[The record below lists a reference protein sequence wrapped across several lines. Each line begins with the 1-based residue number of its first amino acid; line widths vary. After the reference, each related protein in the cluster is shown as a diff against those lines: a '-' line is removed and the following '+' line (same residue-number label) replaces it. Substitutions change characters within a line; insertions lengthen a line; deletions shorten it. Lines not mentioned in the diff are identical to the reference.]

1 MNNYS
6 DLVKLLNKYLTEEDI
21 ELINDY
27 YEKALFVYEDMQR
40 LTGEDYIL
48 HPIRVSCILADLKM
62 DPTTIGCALL
72 HEAVKLEKLTL
83 EEIEETFGNEAKD
96 IINSMTKIIN
106 IKRTFKKEENIE
118 HDRRVIV
125 KMAENPKALFI
136 RLADRT
142 DNMRTAYIF
151 PKEHVNEL
159 IEENKNLLIPIAHRL
174 GIKQIKSEL
183 EDLDLKLSNPE
194 GYNNIKELINAED
207 EELQNDLNKM
217 KEEISCLLREH
228 EINFEIFGR
237 VKSIYGI
244 HAKLEKGR
252 RFSDIFDLL
261 GLRILVEKVEEC
273 YLIIGLLHSKY
284 RSIPKRFKDFIANP
298 KSNMYQS
305 VHTTVFGVNG
315 RMFEVQVRTYEMDEV
330 AERGVASH
338 WSYKEHSDGK
348 VRSNLENKLEMF
360 KSLIEANDNLDNKDF
375 FKNLESELNSD
386 EMYIYTPKGDIVEL
400 PVGAT
405 PIDFAYK
412 IHSEVGNKTVGA
424 LVNDVM
430 VSLDTPLSDGD
441 VVSLQTRKDS
451 IPNKDWLEFV
461 KTNTA
466 KSRIKSYFSKQEKE
480 KNLLLGEELLTN
492 YIKKQKV
499 AVSSVLNEENVNRV
513 LPLFKVGS
521 LEELYLT
528 IGSLKLTPRE
538 VYLKLTLEEKTPTEQ
553 MSQKEM
559 HLGKSYNSDIVVGG
573 KDGILSSI
581 ASCCNPVYGEEI
593 VGFITKGKGVSIHR
607 KDCPN
612 IKNSKRLI
620 NTLWKNKDES
630 KYVTNLNIY
639 TNNDNERLMDIIAVA
654 TKLDVNI
661 LSINLFK
668 TKNTHYK
675 LTCKVKDV
683 DNLGK
688 LMMELKGLKF
698 VDDVERI

>member
-1 MNNYS
+1 MENYS

-21 ELINDY
+21 TLINDY
-27 YEKALFVYEDMQR
+27 YEKALFVYGDMKR

-83 EEIEETFGNEAKD
+83 EEIEESFGSEAKD

-106 IKRTFKKEENIE
+106 IKRTFKKEENVE

-142 DNMRTAYIF
+142 DNMRTAYVF
-151 PKEHVNEL
+151 EKEHVNEL

-217 KEEISCLLREH
+217 KEEISSLLREH

-305 VHTTVFGVNG
+305 VHTTIFGVNG

-338 WSYKEHSDGK
+338 WSYKEHSDGS

-430 VSLDTPLSDGD
+430 VSLDTALSDGD

-499 AVSSVLNEENVNRV
+499 AVSSVLTEENINRV

-538 VYLKLTLEEKTPTEQ
+538 VYLKLTLEEEAPIEKIKRE
-553 MSQKEM
+553 EI
-559 HLGKSYNSDIVVGG
+559 HLDKSYNSDIIVGG

-668 TKNTHYK
+668 GKNTHYK
-675 LTCKVKDV
+675 LTCKVKDI
-683 DNLGK
+683 DYLDK

-698 VDDVERI
+698 VDDVERV

>member
-1 MNNYS
+1 MENYS

-21 ELINDY
+21 TLINDY
-27 YEKALFVYEDMQR
+27 YEKALFVYGNMKR

-83 EEIEETFGNEAKD
+83 EEIEESFGSEAKD

-106 IKRTFKKEENIE
+106 IKRTFKKEENVE

-142 DNMRTAYIF
+142 DNMRTAYVF
-151 PKEHVNEL
+151 EKEHVNEL

-217 KEEISCLLREH
+217 KEEISSLLREH

-305 VHTTVFGVNG
+305 VHTTIFGVNG

-330 AERGVASH
+330 AERGLAATV
-338 WSYKEHSDGK
+338 
-348 VRSNLENKLEMF
+348 VTSNH
-360 KSLIEANDNLDNKDF
+360 
-375 FKNLESELNSD
+375 
-386 EMYIYTPKGDIVEL
+386 G
-400 PVGAT
+400 
-405 PIDFAYK
+405 
-412 IHSEVGNKTVGA
+412 
-424 LVNDVM
+424 
-430 VSLDTPLSDGD
+430 
-441 VVSLQTRKDS
+441 
-451 IPNKDWLEFV
+451 
-461 KTNTA
+461 
-466 KSRIKSYFSKQEKE
+466 
-480 KNLLLGEELLTN
+480 
-492 YIKKQKV
+492 
-499 AVSSVLNEENVNRV
+499 
-513 LPLFKVGS
+513 
-521 LEELYLT
+521 
-528 IGSLKLTPRE
+528 
-538 VYLKLTLEEKTPTEQ
+538 
-553 MSQKEM
+553 
-559 HLGKSYNSDIVVGG
+559 
-573 KDGILSSI
+573 
-581 ASCCNPVYGEEI
+581 
-593 VGFITKGKGVSIHR
+593 
-607 KDCPN
+607 
-612 IKNSKRLI
+612 
-620 NTLWKNKDES
+620 
-630 KYVTNLNIY
+630 
-639 TNNDNERLMDIIAVA
+639 
-654 TKLDVNI
+654 
-661 LSINLFK
+661 
-668 TKNTHYK
+668 
-675 LTCKVKDV
+675 
-683 DNLGK
+683 
-688 LMMELKGLKF
+688 
-698 VDDVERI
+698 

>member
-1 MNNYS
+1 MENYS

-21 ELINDY
+21 TLINDY
-27 YEKALFVYEDMQR
+27 YEKALFVYGDMKR

-83 EEIEETFGNEAKD
+83 EEIEESFGSEAKD

-106 IKRTFKKEENIE
+106 IKRTFKKEENVE

-142 DNMRTAYIF
+142 DNMRTAYVF
-151 PKEHVNEL
+151 EKEHVNEL

-217 KEEISCLLREH
+217 KEEISSLLREH

-305 VHTTVFGVNG
+305 VHTTIFGVNG

-338 WSYKEHSDGK
+338 WSYKEHSDGS

-430 VSLDTPLSDGD
+430 VSLDTALSDGD

-499 AVSSVLNEENVNRV
+499 AVSSVLTEENINRV

-538 VYLKLTLEEKTPTEQ
+538 VYLKLTLEEEAPIEEIKRE
-553 MSQKEM
+553 EI
-559 HLGKSYNSDIVVGG
+559 HLDKSYNSDIIVGG

-612 IKNSKRLI
+612 IKSSKRLI

-668 TKNTHYK
+668 GKNTHYK
-675 LTCKVKDV
+675 LTCKVKDI
-683 DNLGK
+683 DYLDK

-698 VDDVERI
+698 VDDVERV

>member
-1 MNNYS
+1 MENYS

-21 ELINDY
+21 TLINDY
-27 YEKALFVYEDMQR
+27 YEKALFVYGDMKR

-83 EEIEETFGNEAKD
+83 EEIEESFGSEAKD

-106 IKRTFKKEENIE
+106 IKRTFKKEENVE

-142 DNMRTAYIF
+142 DNMRTAYVF
-151 PKEHVNEL
+151 EKEHVNEL

-217 KEEISCLLREH
+217 KEEISSLLREH

-305 VHTTVFGVNG
+305 VHTTIFGVNG

-338 WSYKEHSDGK
+338 WSYKEHSDGS

-430 VSLDTPLSDGD
+430 VSLDTALSDGD

-499 AVSSVLNEENVNRV
+499 AISSVLTEENINRV

-538 VYLKLTLEEKTPTEQ
+538 VYLKLTLEEEAPIEKIKRE
-553 MSQKEM
+553 EI
-559 HLGKSYNSDIVVGG
+559 HLDKSYNSDIIVGG

-668 TKNTHYK
+668 GKNTHYK
-675 LTCKVKDV
+675 LTCKVKDI
-683 DNLGK
+683 DYLDK

-698 VDDVERI
+698 VDDVERV